1 MPVRPRPG
9 MAEERTSMRSKELGD
24 ANGPLRAHR
33 SKHTEMIWLTRLNHA
48 PFVLNAEQITH
59 LEVTPD
65 TVIFLTDGQK
75 IVVSETAQDV
85 IDRIVDYRRTILHP
99 SPTLQT
105 NA

>member
-1 MPVRPRPG
+1 
-9 MAEERTSMRSKELGD
+9 
-24 ANGPLRAHR
+24 
-33 SKHTEMIWLTRLNHA
+33 MIWLTRLNHA

-85 IDRIVDYRRTILHP
+85 IDRVIEYRHRILQP
-99 SPTLQT
+99 ACEPQESLTGE
-105 NA
+105 